1 MITPSRYPGIYI
13 APLSNEPTA
22 AHTFKEQA
30 EEALDHISAGPSGD
44 KLLRKISTLASQ
56 KDRKVTLKEIEINNQ
71 CYTEAVLS
79 RRQLEKYE
87 PENFNENRHIASQLS
102 RKGTFTKGEGSNAI
116 IGWSPDKAS
125 IRLNQN
131 GSPLHLGMDN
141 DDKITTL
148 AHELVHARHVLSG
161 SSLADGGDR
170 YNPRTGSGKEELRAV
185 GLDKYRYSLTKKPSE
200 NSIRAEHGLPLRMKY
215 RPHQ

>member
-13 APLSNEPTA
+13 APLSSEPTA

-30 EEALDHISAGPSGD
+30 EEALDHISARPSGRE
-44 KLLRKISTLASQ
+44 LLQEISKLASK

-71 CYTEAVLS
+71 CYTDAVLS

-87 PENFNENRHIASQLS
+87 PEDFNENRRIASRLS

-131 GSPLHLGMDN
+131 GSPLRLGMDN

-148 AHELVHARHVLSG
+148 AHELVHVRHVLSG
-161 SSLADGGDR
+161 SSLADDGDR

-185 GLDKYRYSLTKKPSE
+185 GLDKYSYSLTKEPSE